1 MGEPDLTAAQLER
14 TVASLRG
21 LRIEKVTYA
30 LLTGG
35 ADGNVPEDW
44 DYAAWHRPT
53 MGCQLTT
60 NTGVEFALVWESSFG
75 EYGVEVFDQSID
87 GFVAGVGEPYGTAMV
102 SAGDHPRWQALLGR
116 EITDT
121 EVGWIRWLSGE
132 PTPLWVRL
140 DFEPVVPNSKGSN
153 LRRSNS
159 KGSNSRGPDSQEPDS
174 VWFAAGRW
182 DQDGFDTR
190 TDDVTIIFDRAE
202 AAGAELV
209 RKP

>member
-1 MGEPDLTAAQLER
+1 
-14 TVASLRG
+14 
-21 LRIEKVTYA
+21 
-30 LLTGG
+30 
-35 ADGNVPEDW
+35 
-44 DYAAWHRPT
+44 
-53 MGCQLTT
+53 
-60 NTGVEFALVWESSFG
+60 
-75 EYGVEVFDQSID
+75 
-87 GFVAGVGEPYGTAMV
+87 V